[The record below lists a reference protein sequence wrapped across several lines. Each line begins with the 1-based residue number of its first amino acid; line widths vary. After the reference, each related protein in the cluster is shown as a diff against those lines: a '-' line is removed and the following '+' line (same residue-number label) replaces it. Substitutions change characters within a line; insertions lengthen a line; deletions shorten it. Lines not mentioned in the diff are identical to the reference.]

1 MTKTE
6 EKDARLKM
14 QEYRNQEGELSQ
26 EDKNELWEW
35 ARTIQR
41 LDNERNETVKTQLEH
56 HGQWLKDVSTD
67 K

>member
-1 MTKTE
+1 
-6 EKDARLKM
+6 M

-41 LDNERNETVKTQLEH
+41 LDNEKNVTVKTQLEH

>member
-1 MTKTE
+1 
-6 EKDARLKM
+6 M

-26 EDKNELWEW
+26 ADKNELWEW
-35 ARTIQR
+35 ANKIQR
-41 LDNERNETVKTQLEH
+41 LDNEKNETVKTQLEH